1 MQIGLRWRSLRR
13 KPTLHF
19 EEAAEAMRDPQRAM
33 SDTSTKM
40 SPEHIE
46 PSAESLEEMPP
57 IDPSTH
63 RRRPG
68 RGHHAHLRGGELVAV
83 DPDLWPYFRSSE
95 AVNAALR
102 SLVEAAKHIHRTG
115 S

>member
-1 MQIGLRWRSLRR
+1 
-13 KPTLHF
+13 
-19 EEAAEAMRDPQRAM
+19 M
-33 SDTSTKM
+33 SDTSTKKN
-40 SPEHIE
+40 PEPIE
-46 PSAESLEEMPP
+46 PSPEALEEMPE
-57 IDPSTH
+57 IDPAKL

-83 DPDLWPYFRSSE
+83 DPDLWPYFGSAE

-102 SLVEAAKHIHRTG
+102 GLVEAAKHMQRTG